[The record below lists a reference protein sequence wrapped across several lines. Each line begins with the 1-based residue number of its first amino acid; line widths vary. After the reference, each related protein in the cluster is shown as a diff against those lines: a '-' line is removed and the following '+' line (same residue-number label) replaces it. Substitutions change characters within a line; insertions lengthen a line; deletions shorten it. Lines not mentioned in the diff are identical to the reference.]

1 MGVNKKTHDMSI
13 VHVAD
18 EIYHTIWFY
27 NHQFDKFGPG
37 VKSPILTFI
46 SNEIAT
52 WVVIIHPNS

>member
-1 MGVNKKTHDMSI
+1 MSI
-13 VHVAD
+13 AHVAD

-52 WVVIIHPNS
+52 WVVIIHPNSKEI